1 MKAFVWGIGLLSA
14 VVLTGTAS
22 VAAQGADEIASTA
35 GLAMSQELTLPRSLQ
50 KCTTQ
55 SPVEPG
61 LQSPGCHP
69 KYLGVIFLH
78 IFLPFNMET
87 LIRADDFLLQA
98 RAGYGCELEKQVRR
112 IRTHC
117 RAATEETIREI
128 AIALD
133 DQKFFCTGVGVGFQ
147 SVMGLSDMRK
157 ALIAQLEQ
165 DQRCR

>member
-1 MKAFVWGIGLLSA
+1 MKFFGWGVGLLLAVISASA
-14 VVLTGTAS
+14 VTE
-22 VAAQGADEIASTA
+22 VARG
-35 GLAMSQELTLPRSLQ
+35 QEPVVSHGFLHG
-50 KCTTQ
+50 CTTQ
-55 SPVEPG
+55 SPVDPG

-78 IFLPFNMET
+78 ILLPFNMET

-112 IRTHC
+112 IRMHC

-128 AIALD
+128 AIAMD
-133 DQKFFCTGVGVGFQ
+133 DQKFFCTGVGQGFQ